1 MFTIEFINQSLSR
14 KNVKLNVAKNVAT
27 MPSLLR
33 RSEAL
38 LKYHSRTRYIRM
50 TMKDDELVT
59 ELQKVISIKKAEI
72 THLKE
77 ELDSFKKDLALL
89 TSEIAEGRAKTVS
102 NKIRIATLDADKS
115 AYIQIEKLDAA
126 FMDKFD
132 VMCKEMYTVNEENEK
147 QIIELK
153 LEIEAA
159 RDIKNIVSIYEETL
173 EMLSSTRFGNN
184 GNKDGMND
192 TRKDI
197 ESAQNELQMLSDEVQ
212 AFEENEKIL
221 NNNLSVTYADIP
233 LAVKR
238 QVFQDL
244 KKRKGELVRR
254 LMHARLSRSR
264 LDSRLVMSDFE
275 SLQIMKIIS
284 KNTG

>member
-1 MFTIEFINQSLSR
+1 MARQWCNGQHGCLPSNRRGSIPLTHLRMRFILR
-14 KNVKLNVAKNVAT
+14 YDRFYKNGHYVAG
-27 MPSLLR
+27 
-33 RSEAL
+33 
-38 LKYHSRTRYIRM
+38 M

-59 ELQKVISIKKAEI
+59 ELQKVISIKKAD
-72 THLKE
+72 H
-77 ELDSFKKDLALL
+77 SFERRIGQFQKDLALL

-102 NKIRIATLDADKS
+102 NKIRIATLDA
-115 AYIQIEKLDAA
+115 
-126 FMDKFD
+126 DKFD

-238 QVFQDL
+238 QPRFEEAQRGISSQTYACTTQSKSSGFTTCDERLVNISYICFSI
-244 KKRKGELVRR
+244 KTGELDMIYNALRWIG
-254 LMHARLSRSR
+254 AFA
-264 LDSRLVMSDFE
+264 DGE
-275 SLQIMKIIS
+275 I
-284 KNTG
+284 